1 MGDNVDLSGELME
14 LEKQIAELGM
24 KLAEVA
30 VRNTAVAIS
39 TKIQAAK
46 AKKNDKETIQELEE
60 IISSLISDR
69 NELVQ
74 IAQAY
79 EQEFVAQQIS
89 SKDIKYINDKFIPV
103 VKDLLAK
110 SADGDEAKTKEIQ
123 KTFDGFAP
131 LLSVETLTVLQLL
144 GFNFKRAVGEPLTTL
159 LQKTIAA
166 KIPYDA
172 QSNAKI
178 AYNTELLKVSQ
189 DKEASDRFEH
199 LLLL

>member
-1 MGDNVDLSGELME
+1 ME
-14 LEKQIAELGM
+14 LEKQIAELGV
-24 KLAEVA
+24 KLTEAA
-30 VRNTAVAIS
+30 VRNTAGAIS

-103 VKDLLAK
+103 IKDLLVK
-110 SADGDEAKTKEIQ
+110 SAGGDETKTKEIR
-123 KTFDGFAP
+123 KTFDDFAP

-144 GFNFKRAVGEPLTTL
+144 GFNFKKAVGEPLTIL
-159 LQKTIAA
+159 LQKTITA
-166 KIPYDA
+166 KIPTDA
-172 QSNAKI
+172 QTNAAYTKL
-178 AYNTELLKVSQ
+178 ALKYNTENLKVVQ
-189 DKEASDRFEH
+189 DEEASERFERFKSKG
-199 LLLL
+199 LM